1 MRRLIQIGRRAMIV
15 RKIAPGSVIFVT
27 TSSMYSAVL
36 APGFTPGM
44 KPPCFFRFSAR
55 SIGLKMIDV

>member
-1 MRRLIQIGRRAMIV
+1 MSV
-15 RKIAPGSVIFVT
+15 RKIAPGSVIFET
-27 TSSMYSAVL
+27 TSSMYSAVF